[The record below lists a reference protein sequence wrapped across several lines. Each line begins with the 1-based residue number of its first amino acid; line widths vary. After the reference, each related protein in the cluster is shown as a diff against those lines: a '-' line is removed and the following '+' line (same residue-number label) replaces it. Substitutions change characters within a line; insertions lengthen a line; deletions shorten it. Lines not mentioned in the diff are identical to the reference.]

1 MVQQA
6 NDVTS
11 KVFKVWDGFRL
22 AREISFQPKKK
33 KSCLNKLS
41 LRRHTSKRF
50 VFRFVFMSIH
60 EKGYVEHQKQER
72 GYVCSN
78 RCILFK

>member
-33 KSCLNKLS
+33 KKCCLNKLS
-41 LRRHTSKRF
+41 LRTDTSK
-50 VFRFVFMSIH
+50 RFVFMSIH